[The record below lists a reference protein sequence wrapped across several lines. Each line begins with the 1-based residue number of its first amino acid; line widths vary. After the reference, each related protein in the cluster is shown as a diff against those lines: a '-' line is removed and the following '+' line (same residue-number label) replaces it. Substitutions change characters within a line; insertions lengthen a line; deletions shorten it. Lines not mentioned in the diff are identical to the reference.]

1 MESTAF
7 FEKKISLSPSDF
19 NLLKKSSI
27 EDILLKKA
35 VQQTENKCSEHGF
48 VLSGSIK
55 LISRSMGYFESARF
69 TGDANYYV
77 KLEAKVIYPIDGVR
91 VTGQV
96 IRKNKMGLYVNYN
109 DAIRIQIPRDLHLE
123 DIDYDRVEIGDEI
136 IVEIKR
142 SKFAINDPYI
152 LASGLFI
159 SNTEER
165 NNNSNVSSESNIS
178 SNSNISELSLSESN
192 TSSSES
198 NTSSSES
205 NTSSSES
212 NTSSSESNTSS
223 TKSNTSSNASS
234 LGLSNVS
241 SVYNSSSSESNSNE
255 ELELVDNSDSNSG
268 SESNVSSIGSLGKEE
283 EEEEEEE
290 ENK

>member
-19 NLLKKSSI
+19 NLLKKSTI

-123 DIDYDRVEIGDEI
+123 DIDYDRVEIGDEV

-165 NNNSNVSSESNIS
+165 NNNSNISSESNIS
-178 SNSNISELSLSESN
+178 SNSNISELSLSDSN

-198 NTSSSES
+198 NSSSSES
-205 NTSSSES
+205 NSSSSES
-212 NTSSSESNTSS
+212 NSSSSESNSS
-223 TKSNTSSNASS
+223 SSESNASSSASS

-241 SVYNSSSSESNSNE
+241 SVYNSSSSNSNSNE
-255 ELELVDNSDSNSG
+255 EVELVSNSDSNSG
-268 SESNVSSIGSLGKEE
+268 SESNVSSLGSVGKEE
-283 EEEEEEE
+283 EDE
-290 ENK
+290 